1 MGKGSKIKGLGSSW
15 MSKHVRNLLTEMPID
30 NRASG
35 KGMAEYGKM
44 GPGKHGMHKGP
55 GKHHPGMAEYGKPKG
70 PGKHG
75 YGPHMEHGK
84 GPAQT
89 FLDKA
94 QDAVSDLTSYRIGSG
109 TGSLLDQRGR
119 GNLKRIIPQSDYT
132 INKQKA
138 QDSVNKAKHQK
149 LMDKNPYYAQS
160 VKRQQAKQKKS

>member
-15 MSKHVRNLLTEMPID
+15 MKQHATNLLKYMPVD
-30 NRASG
+30 DMASG
-35 KGMAEYGKM
+35 KGMAEYGSM
-44 GPGKHGMHKGP
+44 GPKKHGMH
-55 GKHHPGMAEYGKPKG
+55 KG

-94 QDAVSDLTSYRIGSG
+94 QDALSDLTSYRLPNFNAN
-109 TGSLLDQRGR
+109 GSLLDSSR
-119 GNLKRIIPQSDYT
+119 NSNPKKRLIPQSDYT

-138 QDSVNKAKHQK
+138 QDSIIKAKHQK
-149 LMDKNPYYAQS
+149 LMDENPYYAKS
-160 VKRQQAKQKKS
+160 VERQRAKQNQKKS